1 MEFELRSEIYSPVF
15 VGSYP
20 IEGPIDSPWE
30 PEVGNTV
37 TLKSVEVSVTIKI
50 LTANDRSYTG
60 VIVGFENYSEY
71 EYDGK
76 KLNDVVNFNYKNIIS
91 CMR

>member
-15 VGSYP
+15 AGSYP
-20 IEGPIDSPWE
+20 LGGPIDNPWE

-37 TLKSVEVSVTIKI
+37 TLKSGEVSVTIQI

-60 VIVGFENYSEY
+60 EIIGFENYDEFEY
-71 EYDGK
+71 EGRK
-76 KLNDVVNFNYKNIIS
+76 PNDVIQFNYKNIIS
-91 CMR
+91 CTR